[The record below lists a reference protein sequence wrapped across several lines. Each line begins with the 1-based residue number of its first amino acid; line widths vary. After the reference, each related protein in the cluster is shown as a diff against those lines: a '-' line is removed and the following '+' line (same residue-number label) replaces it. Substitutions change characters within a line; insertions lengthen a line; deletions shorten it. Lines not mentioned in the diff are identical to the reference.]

1 MLRLPSRAMRRWLG
15 VLALAL
21 VAIGCAGKKRVLPP
35 EKLWSEANHAFDD
48 EAYELAADRYKSL
61 LDQYPFDT
69 NAEEAELKL
78 AQSYYLGERYAEA
91 IAAFGDFERMHP
103 TSANL
108 AQVEYHL
115 GMSYLRQSSTSDRD
129 RQLYT
134 NALPYFRNIVDR
146 FPESAW
152 AAKARPRVR
161 ECREALAAHETAVA
175 TDYLRQRRFP
185 LLREAPRPPAH

>member
-15 VLALAL
+15 VLAIAL

-35 EKLWSEANHAFDD
+35 DKLWSEANHAFDD
-48 EAYELAADRYKSL
+48 EAYELAADRYKAL

-69 NAEEAELKL
+69 NAEDAELKL

-129 RQLYT
+129 RQSYT
-134 NALPYFRNIVDR
+134 NALTYFRNIVDR

-152 AAKARPRVR
+152 AAKA
-161 ECREALAAHETAVA
+161 
-175 TDYLRQRRFP
+175 
-185 LLREAPRPPAH
+185 